1 MVQDGMCEVKDVKDV
16 KEMDKRVS
24 VPQNTISSSCIV
36 PHTNFCVRVQQYF
49 PSLPRICHSYA
60 FHFFYGILLVTTFP
74 FPTDLQ
80 IIPVV
85 HHL

>member
-1 MVQDGMCEVKDVKDV
+1 MGKINV

-24 VPQNTISSSCIV
+24 VPQNTISSSSIV

-49 PSLPRICHSYA
+49 PYLPYLPRICHSYA
-60 FHFFYGILLVTTFP
+60 FRFFYGILLVTTFP